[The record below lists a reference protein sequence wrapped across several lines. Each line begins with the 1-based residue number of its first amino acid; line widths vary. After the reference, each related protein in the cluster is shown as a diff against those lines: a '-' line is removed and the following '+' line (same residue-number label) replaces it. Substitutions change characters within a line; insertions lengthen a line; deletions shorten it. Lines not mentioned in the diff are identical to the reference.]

1 MKKKMIL
8 SIFIASTLYANT
20 EGMVEAFN
28 INEYNINTNTFKSKK
43 NGINAEF
50 GAAGFRIG
58 TNLVAK
64 NNFKEFK
71 SSTAYVQYTTPRYMG
86 VNARIRGKYSFE
98 TQLELNT
105 KLSYMPKNNLEI
117 SLENTINPTV
127 NGKDLKYKN
136 ILTEKSES
144 IDYKA
149 ISHAY
154 KLETKYKNENVEF
167 IADLLFQHIYSK
179 HTEEK
184 TDKIKQLEDRIKML
198 EKVVPLLEKKKELS
212 DKVTELENKL
222 KIANNKDAAISKIE
236 KDIQDKKNTY
246 DSQKAEQTKN
256 IETLKTETTNLEKT
270 KTEKEQEKVKK
281 ENEKKDLEQKIQKL
295 EQELADAQRK
305 ETEAKTAKEHAE
317 QEYSS
322 LEQEIQKIEN
332 QKQEIEN
339 KLNEEKEKK
348 VKAEQEFNEIKLKK
362 EKTDRINDQK
372 LDEIDKKFKNIS
384 DETEKAKLKK
394 QMEEIYREDH
404 NNKEELDNKKNE
416 LEKLTNIV
424 NEKEKDKTRL
434 EQEIQTKKQKL
445 DIKMQEKQRAEQEY
459 QEEKNKEAQREQKQQ
474 DLNAKKQELT
484 EKQNAYETAKQ
495 QFEQAEENYDSKNN
509 ELNALQ
515 QDMEVKEREHEAQIQ
530 KLNKDKADV
539 EEDFNKKDQ
548 FSSELAEKKKEVEA
562 NKAEIEK
569 LDKNS
574 LTLEK
579 AKAEKEYQLKNK
591 DKIIEHYKAN
601 PYKVV
606 SNEFYFGTKLG
617 LKYKK
622 NDFGFE
628 GNLIA
633 GGAYK
638 EKEKEDEGVTHH
650 IKEMYALSKLELAMN
665 YRVAVAP
672 FLYLIPEVGGMVKVD
687 EVDFKKIP
695 EIEYNISPKVA
706 IEYKPIDK
714 FTFRVEADVKNS
726 FKNKNYIDSVVN
738 TNLNIKY
745 VW

>member
-117 SLENTINPTV
+117 SLESTINPTV

-144 IDYKA
+144 MDYKA

-184 TDKIKQLEDRIKML
+184 TDKIKQLEDRIKIL
-198 EKVVPLLEKKKELS
+198 EKVVPLLEKKKELD
-212 DKVTELENKL
+212 DKVTELENEL

-256 IETLKTETTNLEKT
+256 IETLKTEKTNLEKI
-270 KTEKEQEKVKK
+270 KTEKEQEKVTK

-295 EQELADAQRK
+295 EQELANAQRE

-322 LEQEIQKIEN
+322 LEKEIQKIEN

-348 VKAEQEFNEIKLKK
+348 VQAEQEVKETKLKK
-362 EKTDRINDQK
+362 EKTDSANDQK
-372 LDEIDKKFKNIS
+372 LDEIDEKLKNTS
-384 DETEKAKLKK
+384 DEIEKAKLKK
-394 QMEEIYREDH
+394 QIEEIHRED
-404 NNKEELDNKKNE
+404 NNNREELENKEKELK
-416 LEKLTNIV
+416 KLTNSV

-445 DIKMQEKQRAEQEY
+445 DIKMKEKQRAEQEY
-459 QEEKNKEAQREQKQQ
+459 NEEKNKEAQRNQKQQ
-474 DLNAKKQELT
+474 ELDAKKQELK

-495 QFEQAEENYDSKNN
+495 QFEQAEEAVNENN
-509 ELNALQ
+509 IKVLELE

-530 KLNKDKADV
+530 KLTKDKADA

>member
-1 MKKKMIL
+1 MKKTMIL
-8 SIFIASTLYANT
+8 SIFIASTLYAST

-86 VNARIRGKYSFE
+86 VNARIRSKYSFE

-105 KLSYMPKNNLEI
+105 KLSYMPKNDLEI
-117 SLENTINPTV
+117 SLESTINPTV

-638 EKEKEDEGVTHH
+638 EKEKDDERV
-650 IKEMYALSKLELAMN
+650 IEMYALSKLELAMN

>member
-117 SLENTINPTV
+117 SLESTINPTV

-144 IDYKA
+144 MDYKA

-184 TDKIKQLEDRIKML
+184 TDKIKQLEDRIKIL
-198 EKVVPLLEKKKELS
+198 EKVVPLLEKKKELD
-212 DKVTELENKL
+212 DKVTELENEL

-256 IETLKTETTNLEKT
+256 IETLKTEKTNLEKI
-270 KTEKEQEKVKK
+270 KTEKEQEKVTK

-295 EQELADAQRK
+295 EQELANAQRE

-638 EKEKEDEGVTHH
+638 EKEKDDERV
-650 IKEMYALSKLELAMN
+650 IEMYALSKLELAMN

-672 FLYLIPEVGGMVKVD
+672 FLYLMPEVGGMVKLD
-687 EVDFKKIP
+687 KVDFKKIP

>member
-1 MKKKMIL
+1 MKKTMIL
-8 SIFIASTLYANT
+8 SIFIASALYAST

-43 NGINAEF
+43 TGINAEF

-117 SLENTINPTV
+117 SLESTINPTV

-144 IDYKA
+144 IDYNA

-672 FLYLIPEVGGMVKVD
+672 FLYLIPEVGGMVKLD

-695 EIEYNISPKVA
+695 EVEYNISPKVA

>member
-1 MKKKMIL
+1 MKKTMIL
-8 SIFIASTLYANT
+8 SIFIASALYAST

-43 NGINAEF
+43 TGINAEF

-64 NNFKEFK
+64 NNFTEFK

-86 VNARIRGKYSFE
+86 VNARIRSKYSFE

-105 KLSYMPKNNLEI
+105 KLSYMPKNDLEI
-117 SLENTINPTV
+117 SLESTINPTV

-184 TDKIKQLEDRIKML
+184 TDKIKQLEDRINML

-295 EQELADAQRK
+295 EQELADAQRE

-339 KLNEEKEKK
+339 KLKEEKEKK

-362 EKTDRINDQK
+362 EKNDRINDQK
-372 LDEIDKKFKNIS
+372 KDELDEKLNNTS
-384 DETEKAKLKK
+384 DETEKAKLKE
-394 QMEEIYREDH
+394 QIEEIHRK
-404 NNKEELDNKKNE
+404 NTKNAIELDNKKNE
-416 LEKLTNIV
+416 LEKLTNSV
-424 NEKEKDKTRL
+424 NEKEKDKTRF

-459 QEEKNKEAQREQKQQ
+459 QEEKNKEAQREQKQKEL
-474 DLNAKKQELT
+474 DAKKQELK

-495 QFEQAEENYDSKNN
+495 QFEQAEEALNENN
-509 ELNALQ
+509 KKVLELE
-515 QDMEVKEREHEAQIQ
+515 QDMEVRKTEHDAQIQ
-530 KLNKDKADV
+530 KLTKDKADV

-569 LDKNS
+569 VDKNN

-579 AKAEKEYQLKNK
+579 AKAEKEDKLKNK
-591 DKIIEHYKAN
+591 DKIIEYHKVN

-638 EKEKEDEGVTHH
+638 EKEKDDERV
-650 IKEMYALSKLELAMN
+650 IEMYALSKLELAMN

>member
-1 MKKKMIL
+1 MKKTMIL
-8 SIFIASTLYANT
+8 SIFIASALYAST

-43 NGINAEF
+43 TGINAEF

-64 NNFKEFK
+64 NNFTEFK
-71 SSTAYVQYTTPRYMG
+71 SSAAYVQYTTPRYMG

-105 KLSYMPKNNLEI
+105 KLSYMPKNDLEI
-117 SLENTINPTV
+117 SLESTINPTV

-416 LEKLTNIV
+416 LEKLTNSV

-474 DLNAKKQELT
+474 ELDAKQQELK

-495 QFEQAEENYDSKNN
+495 QFEQAEGNYESKNN

-548 FSSELAEKKKEVEA
+548 LSSELAEKKKEVEA

-569 LDKNS
+569 VDKNN

-579 AKAEKEYQLKNK
+579 AKAEKEDKLKNK
-591 DKIIEHYKAN
+591 DKMIEHYKTN

-638 EKEKEDEGVTHH
+638 EKEKDDERV
-650 IKEMYALSKLELAMN
+650 IEMYALSKLELAMN

-672 FLYLIPEVGGMVKVD
+672 FLYLMPEVGGMVKLD
-687 EVDFKKIP
+687 KVDFKKIP
-695 EIEYNISPKVA
+695 EVEYNISPKVA